1 MTISDSV
8 VARLTDFQRNS
19 VAYILERFYGPEST
33 RRFLL
38 ADEVG
43 MGKTLVARGV
53 IAGAIDKLR
62 EPDSGVD
69 RIDVLYICSNA
80 NIARQNI
87 SKLDVLGEGTRP
99 MSTRITMMAMH
110 MSDLNHQRA
119 DGQTIV
125 NLVAFT
131 PGTSFQKGHSGG
143 RVEER
148 ALLSH
153 FTEPL
158 FRDEKRV
165 KALRKLLRGGVSGDR
180 WKRELESIHRRSA
193 PPDATI
199 GREYLKELRGTELER
214 QLRRFVDVA
223 VTQRQ
228 LSAQLKDE
236 RRPLIGELRHV
247 LAKASV
253 AALEPDLIILD
264 EFQRFRHLIETSDE
278 GTETEVSELAR
289 ELFEWKDAR
298 ILLLSATPYKLYTLP
313 EEQELT
319 GDDHYR
325 DFLSTVRFL
334 ADTNGEALVDD
345 LESALAEFRT
355 NLIEG
360 SDATPARDQAQALL
374 RSVMCRTER
383 PTLGDLDLL
392 NERLGEVDAPTAD
405 DLASFVR
412 MRRLAKHVNGAISVE
427 YWKSAPYFLS
437 FMDGYQLSRRVR
449 ERADDPAV
457 LSLVTAGPSLS
468 ASQVRG
474 NEPIE
479 AGNARL
485 RALQRDVIDAE
496 MHRLLWMPP
505 SMPYH
510 LPAGVS
516 AGDAAANCTK
526 RLIFSSWAAAPT
538 SIAALLSHAALRSLD
553 PNPSE
558 RSASR
563 LTYDADEHGH
573 ADRMSTLLLTVP
585 QPGLATVC
593 DPLAAARRHGPETAT
608 LDGTLADIRSRVSPD
623 IAPPGPSSQ
632 TLSAET
638 WYWHTPLTWDGHV
651 AVYPDARHAIERV
664 AAGTRFKGLAAHLAR
679 AQASVAGEEPLGDQ
693 PDDLDRWVAMVGLA
707 SPANCA
713 WRALRRVTAQV
724 SDFADDTFVVA
735 AVMIGEGFRTLFNR
749 AEVMSLIDSQ
759 STERAYW
766 RRVLEYCAA
775 GNLQGVLDEY
785 FHHLVGDENVTDDE
799 SLLALAARVANTVA
813 FGLGRVE
820 AFDPTAPE
828 TPIRMPTRFALRYGT
843 ARGTLAKDDESIA
856 RAGDVQ
862 AAFNSPFWP
871 FVLASTSVGQ
881 ESVDFHWWCHSLIH
895 WNQPANVV
903 DLEQREGRV
912 HRYRGHAIRKNVAA
926 KHRTQAMES
935 SEADPWVAAFD
946 AAASQRPPEMDDLWP
961 SWVYPGPAKVECWVP
976 YLPLSKEI
984 EHRKRLQRDR
994 ALYRLAFG
1002 QPRQEDLL
1010 AVLEARGAD
1019 PSLLADLR
1027 INLRPPARS
1036 RRI

>member
-1 MTISDSV
+1 MTISEGV

-19 VAYILERFYGPEST
+19 VAYILDRFHGDQPT

-53 IAGAIDKLR
+53 IAGTIDRLR
-62 EPDSGVD
+62 EPDSGID

-87 SKLDVLGEGTRP
+87 AKLDVLSEGTRP
-99 MSTRITMMAMH
+99 MSTRITMLALH
-110 MSDLNHQRA
+110 MSDLNKQRS
-119 DGQTIV
+119 DGQKIV
-125 NLVAFT
+125 NLIAFT

-158 FRDEKRV
+158 FRDEQRL
-165 KALRKLLRGGVSGDR
+165 KALRKLLRGGVSSDR
-180 WKRELESIHRRSA
+180 WKRELQNIDRRSA

-199 GREYLKELRGTELER
+199 GREYLKQLRGTPLERELRGI
-214 QLRRFVDVA
+214 VDVA

-264 EFQRFRHLIETSDE
+264 EFQRFRHLIESPEDGAESD
-278 GTETEVSELAR
+278 VSELAR

-313 EEQELT
+313 EEQALS

-334 ADTNGEALVDD
+334 AGANPGGEGVVDD
-345 LESALAEFRT
+345 LQFALTEFRT
-355 NLIEG
+355 RLIEG
-360 SDATPARDQAQALL
+360 SDARPARDRAQELL

-383 PTLGDLDLL
+383 PTLGELDLL
-392 NERLGEVDAPTAD
+392 HERLGEVDAPTAE

-412 MRRLAKHVNGAISVE
+412 MRRLATRVNGAMSVE

-449 ERADDPAV
+449 ENTHDPV
-457 LSLVTAGPSLS
+457 VMSLVQAGPTLS

-474 NEPIE
+474 HQPIE

-485 RALQRDVIDAE
+485 RALQGDVIDTG
-496 MHRLLWMPP
+496 MHRLLWIPP

-510 LPAGVS
+510 QPAGVF
-516 AGDAAANCTK
+516 AGDAAVGATK
-526 RLIFSSWAAAPT
+526 RLIFSSWAAAPS

-558 RSASR
+558 RSTPR
-563 LTYDADEHGH
+563 LTYDADEHGR
-573 ADRMSTLLLTVP
+573 ADRMSTLLLTMP
-585 QPGLATVC
+585 QPGLAEAC
-593 DPLAAARRHGPETAT
+593 DPLAAARHRPAVTAT
-608 LDGTLADIRSRVSPD
+608 LADTVEHIRRQVLPHIADPGTPSPYLSPD
-623 IAPPGPSSQ
+623 
-632 TLSAET
+632 T
-638 WYWHTPLTWDGHV
+638 WYWHSPLTWSDHMADYAGARGAVEQV
-651 AVYPDARHAIERV
+651 AS
-664 AAGTRFKGLAAHLAR
+664 GSRFKGLSAHLDR
-679 AQASVAGEEPLGDQ
+679 ADAAVAGREALGEQ
-693 PDDLDRWVAMVGLA
+693 PDDLSHWVAMVGLA
-707 SPANCA
+707 GPANCA
-713 WRALRRVTAQV
+713 WRALRRVTAHE
-724 SDFADDTFVVA
+724 SSFDDDTFVQA
-735 AVMIGEGFRTLFNR
+735 ATMIGEGFRTLFNR
-749 AEVMSLIDSQ
+749 SEVMSLIDAQ
-759 STERAYW
+759 STEGAYW
-766 RRVLEYCAA
+766 RRVLEYCAS
-775 GNLQGVLDEY
+775 GNLQAVLDEY
-785 FHHLVGDENVTDDE
+785 FHHLVGNERPADDE
-799 SLLALAARVANTVA
+799 SLLALAGRVAHTVA

-820 AFDPTAPE
+820 AFDPSAPV

-881 ESVDFHWWCHSLIH
+881 EGVDFHWWCHSLIH

-912 HRYRGHAIRKNVAA
+912 HRYRGHAVRKNVAA
-926 KHRTQAMES
+926 RHRAEAMTS
-935 SEADPWVAAFD
+935 DEADPWTAAFD
-946 AAASQRPPEMDDLWP
+946 AAAALRPPGMDDLWP

-984 EHRKRLQRDR
+984 ERRERLQRDR

-1010 AVLEARGAD
+1010 AVLTAKGTD
-1019 PSLLADLR
+1019 PATLAELR
-1027 INLRPPARS
+1027 IDLRPPPTME
-1036 RRI
+1036 